1 MTTKTTL
8 KTKALYFTGPRRVEV
23 REDALSDPG
32 SGDVLIEAI
41 ASGISAGTEMNV
53 YRGLAPQWRKRQDPD
68 TRLFIESDEPDW
80 RYPSRYGY
88 ASVGRIVDVGVDVHH
103 FSLGDLVFSYTPHG
117 DYAVVPA
124 EHVVSLGDLPDPELG
139 IFFANLSTAYNGVL
153 DAHPPLGA
161 TVVVT
166 GLGVIGQL
174 VTQLVART
182 GPNQLIAADVIENR
196 RALAHSR
203 GATHVIDPSSENLA
217 EAVRVLTGGS
227 GADIVIEVSG
237 AAGAL
242 NEAIRTVGY
251 NGLVVAMSWY
261 GGTFE
266 TLDLSGEFH
275 HNRPRIVS
283 SQVGAVNPY
292 LGPLWNV
299 GRRAKQVKQY
309 LQQLDL
315 SDLTSHRLPLEDA
328 RAAYEL
334 LDQHPERALQVI
346 FSYREKS

>member
-1 MTTKTTL
+1 MTIKIAPKTN
-8 KTKALYFTGPRRVEV
+8 ALYFTGPRQVEV
-23 REDALSDPG
+23 REEALADPG
-32 SGDVLIEAI
+32 PGEVLIEAI

-53 YRGLAPQWRKRQDPD
+53 YRGLAPQWRKRQDPN
-68 TRLFIESDEPDW
+68 TRLFVESDEPDW

-88 ASVGRIVDVGVDVHH
+88 ASVGRVAAVGVEVRHLD
-103 FSLGDLVFSYTPHG
+103 LGNLVFSYTPHG
-117 DYAVVPA
+117 DHAVVPA
-124 EHVVSLGDLPDPELG
+124 EHVVLLGDLPDPELG
-139 IFFANLSTAYNGVL
+139 VFFANLSTAYNGVL

-174 VTQLVART
+174 VTQLVAHT
-182 GPNQLIAADVIENR
+182 GANQLIAADIIENR
-196 RALAHSR
+196 RALAHSH

-217 EAVRVLTGGS
+217 ETVRDLTGGR
-227 GADIVIEVSG
+227 GADVVIEVSG

-292 LGPLWNV
+292 LGPLWTV
-299 GRRAKQVKQY
+299 SRRTDRVKQY

-315 SDLTSHRLPLEDA
+315 SNLISHRLPLEDA
-328 RAAYEL
+328 RGAYEL
-334 LDQHPERALQVI
+334 LDQHPERALQVV